1 MIKSKYGSITNSKT
15 GETKDIVVDI
25 LCLKNA
31 KDFLIGGGIVLV
43 GFSYL
48 AISAFKNGA
57 RAFEQAEYDTLEAL
71 DLFKD

>member
-1 MIKSKYGSITNSKT
+1 MIKSKYGPITNPKT

-25 LCLKNA
+25 LSLKNA

-43 GFSYL
+43 GLSYL
-48 AISAFKNGA
+48 AISAFKNGT

>member
-1 MIKSKYGSITNSKT
+1 MIKSKYGPITNPKT

-25 LCLKNA
+25 LSLKNA

-43 GFSYL
+43 GLSYL
-48 AISAFKNGA
+48 TISAFKNGA